1 MKDYKNTPEG
11 QETLKKYGDILPLSR
26 LDTEDSRRKH
36 PRMSLENRAKI
47 FSPFSA
53 LRGYE
58 DKIAHEDW
66 KKGRI
71 PMPILSEGEKEALSA
86 KLVQLTK
93 GQTIS
98 VSYFV
103 PDEVDPFGTPI
114 GVIHTL
120 TGPLEKTDLIF
131 QNIRLEGRV
140 IPFDLILDIA
150 DEQLS

>member
-1 MKDYKNTPEG
+1 MNDYKSTPEG
-11 QETLKKYGDILPLSR
+11 LEALKKYGDILHLSR
-26 LDTEDSRRKH
+26 LNTEDSRRKH

-47 FSPFSA
+47 FSPFAA

-66 KKGRI
+66 KKDRI
-71 PMPILSEGEKEALSA
+71 PMPILSEGEQEALSA

-93 GQTIS
+93 GQTVS

-103 PDEVDPFGTPI
+103 PDEIDSFGMPK

-120 TGPLEKTDLIF
+120 TGPLEKIDLIF
-131 QNIRLEGRV
+131 QNIRHEGRV
-140 IPFDLILDIA
+140 IPFDLILDVA
-150 DEQLS
+150 DELLG